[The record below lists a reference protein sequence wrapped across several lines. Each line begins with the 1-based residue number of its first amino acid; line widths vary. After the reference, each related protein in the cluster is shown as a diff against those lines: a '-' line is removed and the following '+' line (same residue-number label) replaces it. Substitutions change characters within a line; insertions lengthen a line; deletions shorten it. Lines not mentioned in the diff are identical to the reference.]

1 MRLFLCEK
9 EEFLDILWLDKK
21 SLISC
26 VLCTSVKVR
35 ALLLAEKIPSEY
47 WNKRILSMSLKT
59 LFFQGSFQPA
69 KKLINQFLLFQYS
82 CVYIPAKKRNS

>member
-1 MRLFLCEK
+1 MRLYLCEK

-26 VLCTSVKVR
+26 VLCTSVKVT
-35 ALLLAEKIPSEY
+35 ALFLAEKILSEY
-47 WNKRILSMSLKT
+47 WNNRSLLMSLKT
-59 LFFQGSFQPA
+59 WFCQGSFQPA

-82 CVYIPAKKRNS
+82 SVYISAKKRNS

>member
-1 MRLFLCEK
+1 MRLYLYEK
-9 EEFLDILWLDKK
+9 EEYLDILWLDKK

-35 ALLLAEKIPSEY
+35 ALFLAEKILSEY

-59 LFFQGSFQPA
+59 LFSQGSFQPA
-69 KKLINQFLLFQYS
+69 KKLINQYLLCQYS
-82 CVYIPAKKRNS
+82 CVYISAKKRNS

>member
-21 SLISC
+21 SMISC
-26 VLCTSVKVR
+26 VLCTSIKVR
-35 ALLLAEKIPSEY
+35 ALLLAEKIPYEY

-59 LFFQGSFQPA
+59 LFFQGSFQPT
-69 KKLINQFLLFQYS
+69 KKLTSQFLLFQYS